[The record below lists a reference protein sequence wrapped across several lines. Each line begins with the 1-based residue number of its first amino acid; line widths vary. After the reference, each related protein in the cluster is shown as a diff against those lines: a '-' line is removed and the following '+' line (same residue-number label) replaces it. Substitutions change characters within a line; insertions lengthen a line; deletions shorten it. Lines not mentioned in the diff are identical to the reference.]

1 MYEALTMT
9 EPESIYLIVSGASSA
24 RCAPDL
30 LGALTQF
37 DLPILT
43 VLTDAAHNIISPNNL
58 AEQPDHTLV
67 DSYFDPVLLDSRAPC
82 LTVVAPATFNT
93 LNKISLG
100 IADTLAHSLIAE
112 AIGANWPV
120 IVAPSMNMALA
131 SHPQVTKSIKILREW
146 GVKVLEPK
154 LEDDLLMMASVP
166 EIITAIKAA
175 LEETRE
181 ES

>member
-1 MYEALTMT
+1 MT

-30 LGALTQF
+30 LRELTQF

-43 VLTDAAHNIISPNNL
+43 VLTNAAHNIISPNNL
-58 AEQPDHTLV
+58 AEQPGHTLV
-67 DSYFDPVLLDSRAPC
+67 DSYFDPVLLDGRAPC

-93 LNKISLG
+93 LNKISHG
-100 IADTLAHSLIAE
+100 IADNLACSLIAE

-120 IVAPSMNMALA
+120 IVVPSMNMALA
-131 SHPQVTKSIKILREW
+131 SHPQVAKSVTMLREW

-166 EIITAIKAA
+166 EIMTVIKTILAEGDHSAA
-175 LEETRE
+175 
-181 ES
+181 